1 MMKTRDADIAM
12 TNLVNHLRQ
21 HHAGLV
27 RRWFDDLTIGEL
39 SGGQLEILA
48 DTSDQVLYLR
58 NHCGPAFR
66 DAAQTLSGRLITAE
80 FNTRDGSPVVEP
92 SPAAVDPHLD
102 APKSRPN
109 GSIIHLNGDY
119 TFDNLVV
126 GPCNRLAHAACRAV
140 SEAPGT
146 AYNPLF
152 LHGDVGL
159 GKTHML
165 QAICHEL
172 LESNPAAHVLYLSCE
187 AFVNQFIEA
196 VEKGDLATFRYQYR
210 HADLLVIDD
219 IQFLIGHDRTQEE
232 FFHTFNALYQV
243 NKQIVISGDAPP
255 NKMKGIENRLVSRF
269 NWGLVARLD
278 PPCLET
284 RNAILR
290 KKMRA
295 RGMVLSNDITM
306 FVASETPSN
315 ARELEGVLNRIHGM
329 AALEGRDPDIE
340 MVRVALGQTMQHTL
354 PAPRIQDIANAA
366 TLRFGVKL
374 AELQGKRRSRSIAL
388 PRQICMY
395 LARQLTPHSLEEIGG
410 YFGGRDHT
418 TVLHAHRQ
426 IGDRLKDD
434 VELRN
439 QVQSL
444 ERDLRQAAARMPL
457 SA

>member
-1 MMKTRDADIAM
+1 MKTRDADIAIAS
-12 TNLVNHLRQ
+12 LLSHLRRN
-21 HHAGLV
+21 HAGIV
-27 RRWFDDLTIGEL
+27 RRWFDDLKIGEL
-39 SGGQLEILA
+39 DAGQLEILA
-48 DTSDQVLYLR
+48 ETPEQVLYLR
-58 NHCGPAFR
+58 NHCGHAFR
-66 DAAQTLSGRLITAE
+66 DAAQTLTGRLITAQ
-80 FNTRDGSPVVEP
+80 FAAQDGTPVHAP
-92 SPAAVDPHLD
+92 PPAEADPTLD
-102 APKSRPN
+102 APTTRPT
-109 GSIIHLNGDY
+109 GSLVHLNGDY
-119 TFDNLVV
+119 TFENLVV
-126 GPCNRLAHAACRAV
+126 GPCNRLANAACRAV
-140 SEAPGT
+140 SDAPGT

-172 LESNPAAHVLYLSCE
+172 LEHNPSAHVLFLSCE
-187 AFVNQFIEA
+187 AFINQFIDA
-196 VEKGDLATFRYQYR
+196 VEKGDLANFRYQYR

-255 NKMKGIENRLVSRF
+255 SKMKGVENRLVSRF

-295 RGMVLSNDITM
+295 RGMNLPNDITM

-329 AALEGRDPDIE
+329 AALEGREPDAE
-340 MVRVALGQTMQHTL
+340 LVRSALGQTMQHAL
-354 PAPRIQDIANAA
+354 PAPRIQDIAAA
-366 TLRFGVKL
+366 VTNRFGVKL
-374 AELQGKRRSRSIAL
+374 SELQGKRRSRSIAL

-395 LARQLTPHSLEEIGG
+395 IARQMTPHSLEEIGS

-426 IGDRLKDD
+426 IADRLKDD
-434 VELRN
+434 ADVRGH
-439 QVQSL
+439 VQAL
-444 ERDLRQAAARMPL
+444 ERDLRQAAARVPL

>member
-1 MMKTRDADIAM
+1 MTKKRDADIAIASI
-12 TNLVNHLRQ
+12 LSHLRQ
-21 HHAGLV
+21 HHAGIV
-27 RRWFDDLTIGEL
+27 RRWFDDLAIGQL
-39 SGGQLEILA
+39 DAGQLEILA
-48 DTSDQVLYLR
+48 ETPEQVLYLR
-58 NHCGPAFR
+58 DHCGRPFR
-66 DAAQTLSGRLITAE
+66 DAAQAVSGRLLTAVFE
-80 FNTRDGSPVVEP
+80 TRDGTPVRA
-92 SPAAVDPHLD
+92 PAPTEVDSAID
-102 APKSRPN
+102 APARRPI
-109 GSIIHLNGDY
+109 GSIARLSGDY

-126 GPCNRLAHAACRAV
+126 GPCNRFADAACRSV

-172 LESNPAAHVLYLSCE
+172 LEHDPAAHVIYLSCE

-196 VEKGDLATFRYQYR
+196 VEKGELASFRYQYR
-210 HADLLVIDD
+210 HADLLVVDD
-219 IQFLIGHDRTQEE
+219 IQFLIGHDGTQEE

-295 RGMVLSNDITM
+295 KGMNLPNDITM

-315 ARELEGVLNRIHGM
+315 ARELEGVLNRIHGLTT
-329 AALEGRDPDIE
+329 LEGREPDAE
-340 MVRVALGQTMQHTL
+340 MVRAALGQTLQHAI
-354 PAPRIQDIANAA
+354 PAPRIHDIATAA
-366 TLRFGVKL
+366 TTRFGVKL
-374 AELQGKRRSRSIAL
+374 SELQGKRRSRSIAL

-395 LARQLTPHSLEEIGG
+395 LARQLTPHSLEEIGA

-426 IGDRLKDD
+426 IADRLKDD
-434 VELRN
+434 MELRGH
-439 QVQSL
+439 VQGI
-444 ERDLRQAAARMPL
+444 ERDLRQAAVRLPI

>member
-1 MMKTRDADIAM
+1 MKKRDADIAI
-12 TNLVNHLRQ
+12 NDLLSHLRN
-21 HHAGLV
+21 HASGIC
-27 RRWFDDLTIGEL
+27 RRWFDDLRIGEIDA
-39 SGGQLEILA
+39 GRIQILA
-48 DTSDQVLYLR
+48 ETPEQANYLQ
-58 NHCGPAFR
+58 NHCVEAFR
-66 DAAQTLSGRLITAE
+66 DAAQTLTGRLITAE
-80 FNTRDGSPVVEP
+80 FAASDGSAVTPRPGPIQEFAA
-92 SPAAVDPHLD
+92 PANPPRLQ
-102 APKSRPN
+102 
-109 GSIIHLNGDY
+109 GSITRLNGDY

-172 LESNPAAHVLYLSCE
+172 LESDPAAHVMFLSCE

-196 VEKGDLATFRYQYR
+196 VEKGDLANFRYQYR

-243 NKQIVISGDAPP
+243 NKQIVVSGDAPP
-255 NKMKGIENRLVSRF
+255 NKMKGIENRLISRF

-295 RGMVLSNDITM
+295 KGIQLSDEITM

-329 AALEGRDPDIE
+329 STLEGRAPDAD
-340 MVRVALGQTMQHTL
+340 MVRTALGQTMQHAL
-354 PAPRIQDIANAA
+354 PALRIQDIAMAA
-366 TLRFGVKL
+366 TTRFGVKL

-426 IGDRLKDD
+426 IGDRLRDD
-434 VELRN
+434 LDLRT
-439 QVQSL
+439 QVQGL
-444 ERDLRQAAARMPL
+444 ERDLRQAASRMPI

>member
-1 MMKTRDADIAM
+1 MKKRDADIAICD
-12 TNLVNHLRQ
+12 LISHLQRQ
-21 HHAGLV
+21 HAGIC
-27 RRWFDDLTIGEL
+27 RRWFEDLRIGEIDA
-39 SGGQLEILA
+39 GKLEILA
-48 DTSDQVLYLR
+48 ETPEQVLYLR
-58 NHCGPAFR
+58 SHCVSAFR
-66 DAAQTLSGRLITAE
+66 DAAQSLTGRLITAE
-80 FNTRDGSPVVEP
+80 FATHDGTEVREP
-92 SPAAVDPHLD
+92 TPDKTDFAVDAPAAATH
-102 APKSRPN
+102 
-109 GSIIHLNGDY
+109 GSIVYLNGEY

-126 GPCNRLAHAACRAV
+126 GPCNRLANAACRAV

-172 LESNPAAHVLYLSCE
+172 LESNPAAHVIFLSCE

-196 VEKGDLATFRYQYR
+196 VEKGDLANFRYQYR

-232 FFHTFNALYQV
+232 FFHTFNALYQI

-295 RGMVLSNDITM
+295 KGMQLPDDITM

-329 AALEGRDPDIE
+329 SALEGRAPDAE
-340 MVRVALGQTMQHTL
+340 MVRSALGQTMQHSL
-354 PAPRIQDIANAA
+354 PAPRIQDIAAA
-366 TLRFGVKL
+366 ASTRFGVKL
-374 AELQGKRRSRSIAL
+374 SELQGKRRSRSIAL

-426 IGDRLKDD
+426 ITDRLRDD
-434 VELRN
+434 MELRG
-439 QVQSL
+439 QVQGL
-444 ERDLRQAAARMPL
+444 ERDLRQVSARMPI

>member
-1 MMKTRDADIAM
+1 MKKRDTDIAIHDLI
-12 TNLVNHLRQ
+12 THLRQ
-21 HHAGLV
+21 HHAGIC
-27 RRWFDDLTIGEL
+27 RRWFDDLRIGEIDA
-39 SGGQLEILA
+39 GKLEILA
-48 DTSDQVLYLR
+48 ETPEEVLYLR
-58 NHCGPAFR
+58 NHCVSAFK
-66 DAAQTLSGRLITAE
+66 DAAQSITGRLITAE
-80 FNTRDGSPVVEP
+80 FDTQDGAPVRASESGSADFGVTA
-92 SPAAVDPHLD
+92 PAATTH
-102 APKSRPN
+102 
-109 GSIIHLNGDY
+109 GSIVYLNGDY

-126 GPCNRLAHAACRAV
+126 GPCNRLANAACRAV

-172 LESNPAAHVLYLSCE
+172 LETNPGAHVIFLSCE

-196 VEKGDLATFRYQYR
+196 VEKGNLANFRYQYR
-210 HADLLVIDD
+210 HADLLVVDD

-232 FFHTFNALYQV
+232 FFHTFNALYQI

-255 NKMKGIENRLVSRF
+255 NKMKGIENRLISRF

-290 KKMRA
+290 KKMRTK
-295 RGMVLSNDITM
+295 GMQLPDDITM

-329 AALEGRDPDIE
+329 AALEGRVPDAE
-340 MVRVALGQTMQHTL
+340 MVRSALGQTMQHAI
-354 PAPRIQDIANAA
+354 PAPRIQDIAVAA
-366 TLRFGVKL
+366 TTRFGVKL
-374 AELQGKRRSRSIAL
+374 SELQGKRRSRSIAL

-426 IGDRLKDD
+426 IRDRLLDD
-434 VELRN
+434 VDLRG
-439 QVQSL
+439 QVQGL
-444 ERDLRQAAARMPL
+444 ERDLRQVSARMPI

>member
-1 MMKTRDADIAM
+1 MKKRDADIAFADLLKHVRL
-12 TNLVNHLRQ
+12 N
-21 HHAGLV
+21 HAGLF
-27 RRWFDDLTIGEL
+27 RRWFDDMKFGEL
-39 SGGQLEILA
+39 DAGQLEILA
-48 DTSDQVLYLR
+48 ETPDQARYLQ
-58 NHCGPAFR
+58 NHCVAAFR
-66 DAAQTLSGRLITAE
+66 DAAQSLTGRLVTVEFATQDGTPVTETAPLLEE
-80 FNTRDGSPVVEP
+80 FNGMDRGARPVG
-92 SPAAVDPHLD
+92 
-102 APKSRPN
+102 
-109 GSIIHLNGDY
+109 GSIVHLNGDY
-119 TFDNLVV
+119 NFDNLVV
-126 GPCNRLAHAACRAV
+126 GPCNRLANAACRAV

-172 LESNPAAHVLYLSCE
+172 LDHSPAANVIFLSCE
-187 AFVNQFIEA
+187 AFVNQFIDA
-196 VEKGDLATFRYQYR
+196 VEKGDLANFRYQYR
-210 HADLLVIDD
+210 HADLLVVDD
-219 IQFLIGHDRTQEE
+219 IQFLIGRDGTQEE

-255 NKMKGIENRLVSRF
+255 SKMKGIENRLVSRF

-290 KKMRA
+290 KKMRSK
-295 RGMVLSNDITM
+295 GLQLSDDITM
-306 FVASETPSN
+306 FVASETPTN
-315 ARELEGVLNRIHGM
+315 ARELEGVLNRLHGM
-329 AALEGRDPDIE
+329 AALEGRKPDAE
-340 MVRVALGQTMQHTL
+340 MVRTALGQTMQHAL
-354 PAPRIQDIANAA
+354 PAPRIPDIASAA
-366 TLRFGVKL
+366 TVRFGVKL
-374 AELQGKRRSRSIAL
+374 SELQGKRRSRSIAL

-426 IGDRLKDD
+426 IADRLKDD
-434 VELRN
+434 MELRG
-439 QVQSL
+439 QVQGL
-444 ERDLRQAAARMPL
+444 ERDLRQVSARMPI